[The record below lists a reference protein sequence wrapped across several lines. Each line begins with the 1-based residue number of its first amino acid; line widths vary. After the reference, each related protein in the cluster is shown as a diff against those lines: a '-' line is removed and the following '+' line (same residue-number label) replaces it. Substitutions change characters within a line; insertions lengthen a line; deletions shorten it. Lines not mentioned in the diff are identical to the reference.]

1 MKAARQGVAAA
12 ALGEAA
18 ILCQGK
24 TEAALRA
31 VVQESA
37 VVPFMQW
44 RPLWRPLAR
53 RLGSCLRRCGMAG
66 GV

>member
-1 MKAARQGVAAA
+1 MKAARQRAAAA

-24 TEAALRA
+24 TEDALRA
-31 VVQESA
+31 VGQESA

-53 RLGSCLRRCGMAG
+53 RLGSCLRRCGTAG